1 MLKFEDPT
9 YFWLLWIIPL
19 MAVIRIVTI
28 WQRRNLLHK
37 IGYAALL
44 RQLMPDV

>member
-28 WQRRNLLHK
+28 WQRRKLLHK
-37 IGYAALL
+37 IG
-44 RQLMPDV
+44 DVGTRCCAFAS